1 MVIISF
7 RKATGDTMEP
17 YETLWFRLLIVV
29 TIILGFFLLVLG
41 GGHDFLIQALKSLDL
56 GLRDRL
62 IQPMIF
68 MLEGVIFVAISMIS
82 FAFIFS
88 HPKISSRFGDS
99 KKLREKSPK
108 NQRTGK

>member
-7 RKATGDTMEP
+7 RKATGDTLEP
-17 YETLWFRLLIVV
+17 YEPLWFRLLITV
-29 TIILGFFLLVLG
+29 TIILGFFLLILG
-41 GGHDFLIQALKSLDL
+41 GGHDFLIQVLKSLEL
-56 GLRDRL
+56 GLGDRL
-62 IQPMIF
+62 IQLMVF
-68 MLEGVIFVAISMIS
+68 MLESVIFVAISMLS

-108 NQRTGK
+108 NQRTGR